1 MNNCFILL
9 AAGQSKRFKSNKA
22 KQYILYKNKPIYE
35 HSLDRAIKSGLFK
48 HIVLVV
54 RKKSLISKKYPKI
67 VKIIVGGKERN
78 DSSLLALKYVKKFKI
93 KKVLIHD
100 AARPNFSINLLK
112 KIINN

>member
-54 RKKSLISKKYPKI
+54 RKKSLISKAANG
-67 VKIIVGGKERN
+67 IIPLRYSV
-78 DSSLLALKYVKKFKI
+78 VT
-93 KKVLIHD
+93 
-100 AARPNFSINLLK
+100 SI
-112 KIINN
+112 